1 MSDADRQMLDFIAAS
16 PTPFHCVAEVRRH
29 LTEAE
34 FTCLDERSAWTLAE
48 DAGYFVERGGGSVIA
63 FRTGSRPAADGGF
76 RVVGAHTDSPN
87 LRLKPRPGRKN
98 DGWLRA
104 DVEIYGGAILASW
117 TDRDLGLAGR
127 VVVER
132 QGGELEE
139 VLLDIDRPIA
149 RIPTLAIHLNR
160 KVNDDGLKVD
170 KHRDLGPALGL
181 LAKGGKD
188 KDKDDIDPDGLVM
201 AAVADAAH
209 VDADAIRGHDL
220 CFYDLCPPTIGG
232 LNNELIF
239 SARLDN
245 QAMCHAALHGLI
257 NADLPMLPP
266 PQTSVIALFDHEEV
280 GSSSARGAAG
290 PFLRDVL
297 TRIAGSGEELARA
310 MPSSLLVSADM
321 AHAVHPSRADRHD
334 GEHLPRLNG
343 GPVIKTHVGQRYA
356 TDAYTGAAFRS
367 LCRSVEAPVQEF
379 VVRQDIPC
387 GSTIGPITAAELG
400 LPTVDV
406 GNPMLSMHSAREM
419 AGADDPDHMNRVLAA
434 FLGGAGL

>member
-1 MSDADRQMLDFIAAS
+1 MSDAAQQMLDFISAS
-16 PTPFHCVAEVRRH
+16 PTPFHCVSEARRR
-29 LTEAE
+29 LLEAG
-34 FTCLDERSAWTLAE
+34 FSPLDERSEWALQPNT
-48 DAGYFVERGGGSVIA
+48 GYLVERGGGSIIA
-63 FRTGSRPAADGGF
+63 FRTGGRPAFEGGF

-104 DVEIYGGAILASW
+104 DVEIYGGAILPSW

-132 QGGELEE
+132 DGGRLQE
-139 VLLDIDRPIA
+139 VLLDIARPIA
-149 RIPTLAIHLNR
+149 RIPTLAIHLDR

-170 KHRDLGPALGL
+170 KHRDLGPTLGL
-181 LAKGGKD
+181 LTEG
-188 KDKDDIDPDGLVM
+188 DPDALLL
-201 AAVADAAH
+201 AAVADAAN

-220 CFYDLCPPTIGG
+220 CFYDLLAPTIGG
-232 LNNELIF
+232 LNEELIF

-245 QAMCHAALHGLI
+245 QAMCHAALTGLL
-257 NADLPMLPP
+257 AGPAERLAPP
-266 PQTSVIALFDHEEV
+266 HTAVAALFDHEEV
-280 GSSSARGAAG
+280 GSTSARGAAG

-297 TRIAGSGEELARA
+297 TRIAGGVQELARA
-310 MPSSLLVSADM
+310 MPASLLVSADM

-334 GEHLPRLNG
+334 GEHLPRING
-343 GPVIKTHVGQRYA
+343 GPVVKTHVGQRYA
-356 TDAYTGAAFRS
+356 TDAHTGAAFRS
-367 LCRSVEAPVQEF
+367 LCRSVDAPVQEF

-400 LPTVDV
+400 IPTVDV

-419 AGADDPDHMNRVLAA
+419 SGAHDPAHMNRVLAA
-434 FLGGAGL
+434 FLGGAPL

>member
-1 MSDADRQMLDFIAAS
+1 MSDAARQMLDFIAAS
-16 PTPFHCVAEVRRH
+16 PTPFHCVAEVRRR
-29 LTEAE
+29 LVEAGFE
-34 FTCLDERSAWTLAE
+34 ALDERSQWSLK
-48 DAGYFVERGGGSVIA
+48 DSSGYFVERGGGSVIA
-63 FRTGSRPAADGGF
+63 FRTGGRPAVDGGF

-87 LRLKPRPGRKN
+87 LRLKPRPGKSTA
-98 DGWLRA
+98 GWLRA

-132 QGGELEE
+132 SAGGLEE
-139 VLLDIDRPIA
+139 VLLNIDRPIA

-181 LAKGGKD
+181 LTAEGEGKGGGKVD
-188 KDKDDIDPDGLVM
+188 ANAKLLGAI
-201 AAVADAAH
+201 ADAAH
-209 VDADAIRGHDL
+209 VDTDAIRGHDL
-220 CFYDLCPPTIGG
+220 CLYDLSPPVIGG
-232 LNNELIF
+232 LDGELVF

-245 QAMCHAALHGLI
+245 QAMCHAALQGLL
-257 NADLPMLPP
+257 AGAVEVEPP
-266 PQTSVIALFDHEEV
+266 AQTSVVALFDHEEV

-297 TRIAGSGEELARA
+297 TRIAGGGEALARA
-310 MPSSLLVSADM
+310 MPTSLLVSADM

-334 GEHLPRLNG
+334 GEHLPRING

-356 TDAYTGAAFRS
+356 TDAHTGAAFRS
-367 LCRSVEAPVQEF
+367 LCKSVDSPVQEF

-400 LPTVDV
+400 MPTVDV

-419 AGADDPDHMNRVLAA
+419 AGAEDPGHMNRVLAA
-434 FLGGAGL
+434 FLGGALF